1 METAFALVSGDSA
14 ALGLAGCSHSAAAG
28 WASVAGGCFS
38 AGAALQ
44 SDHLR
49 LPEASVLDPLKMAS
63 VLVAEPAFLK
73 TLSIPDDVRK
83 GLVHDQLE
91 NTGVSMPTKA
101 WEEQMESSFI
111 WNYCT

>member
-1 METAFALVSGDSA
+1 
-14 ALGLAGCSHSAAAG
+14 
-28 WASVAGGCFS
+28 
-38 AGAALQ
+38 
-44 SDHLR
+44 
-49 LPEASVLDPLKMAS
+49 MAS

-91 NTGVSMPTKA
+91 NMGVSMPTKA

-111 WNYCT
+111 SGFIAHNLLSSPELGM